1 MNRTRL
7 TRRTRERKLNRL
19 LMAVFALVL
28 FLGAVSQIAMMA
40 RLTGQN
46 KQIVAAQKE
55 IHEWSAKVDNLEFN
69 MNKYHNHE
77 RITALAQQL
86 GMQMPEGSQLRVVN
100 LPGLLDGTSTQSADN
115 SGAEE
120 MKD

>member
-69 MNKYHNHE
+69 LNKYHNHE

-86 GMQMPEGSQLRVVN
+86 GMRMPEGSQLRVVN

>member
-1 MNRTRL
+1 MNGTRVS
-7 TRRTRERKLNRL
+7 RRAREKKLNRL
-19 LMAVFALVL
+19 LMAAFALVL

-55 IHEWSAKVDNLEFN
+55 IHEWSAKVENLEFN
-69 MNKYHNHE
+69 LNKYHNHE

-86 GMQMPEGSQLRVVN
+86 GMQLPEGSQLRVVN
-100 LPGLLDGTSTQSADN
+100 LPGLLEGTSTQSADN